1 MKHVHGFSDYNG
13 TRTYNHLVGKWT
25 LNQLAQLALNDWAV
39 LWVRICTAHLTVCS
53 YHVTHAFQSQSIL
66 YICLNVKEL
75 LTQNRRDIW
84 CLSDCNELS
93 ACGFESRCS
102 YLNFRYRACFEQGVP
117 WHWGKYR
124 MWISSETP
132 TWHDKNIQPY
142 WQLIKY

>member
-25 LNQLAQLALNDWAV
+25 LNPLAQLALNDWAV

-93 ACGFESRCS
+93 ACGFDSCCS
-102 YLNFRYRACFEQGVP
+102 YLNFRYRACFE
-117 WHWGKYR
+117 H
-124 MWISSETP
+124 SFL
-132 TWHDKNIQPY
+132 DIQVNTECGFPLKRLRDMIRTY
-142 WQLIKY
+142 SHIDSW